1 MHVHVAKGRPAAGTT
16 KIWLTRN
23 GGCMLASNGSKLN
36 KKDLANVMDFIL
48 ANYDEI
54 CERWKAYFHG
64 DISFYRQAAG
74 HLRPP
79 LLVLFALCSTSLPPV
94 RGRSCGDVYK
104 RQVHTSL
111 RLKPQMSDAMATP
124 MPLLAETRMLGNVVG
139 SRRGSFMA
147 PS

>member
-1 MHVHVAKGRPAAGTT
+1 MHVHVAKGRPTVGAT

-23 GGCMLASNGSKLN
+23 GGCVLANNGSKLN

-94 RGRSCGDVYK
+94 RGRSCGADFFN
-104 RQVHTSL
+104 Q
-111 RLKPQMSDAMATP
+111 AF
-124 MPLLAETRMLGNVVG
+124 LLQL
-139 SRRGSFMA
+139 
-147 PS
+147 